1 MKMRAWIIIGAV
13 IIIAAAASM
22 AILMPQQSNMAVTPQ
37 NQTVQNNAV
46 EPNVANIT
54 VKTDGKSTTINVTRV
69 SGQEK
74 IPESMINE
82 MKKKAIADVL
92 SEKSTVKSLKSD
104 LTAIAKKN
112 NYTVNVSISSQF
124 GTDKLPFPAT
134 VSGTSMIP
142 TLKDG
147 QNVMSLKTTSF
158 KVGDIVIASTS
169 TYGLIIKRV
178 ASISNGKVYLKSD
191 NRNVETYNQET
202 TLPDGAVEI
211 QTYEKTPLDTW
222 VSKKNVIAVVKTY

>member
-1 MKMRAWIIIGAV
+1 MRAWIIIGAV
-13 IIIAAAASM
+13 ILIAAAASM
-22 AILMPQQSNMAVTPQ
+22 AILMSQQSNVAVTPQ
-37 NQTVQNNAV
+37 NQTMQNNTV
-46 EPNVANIT
+46 GPNTANIT
-54 VKTDGKSTTINVTRV
+54 VKTDGKSTSIDAVRV

-74 IPESMINE
+74 IPEAMINE
-82 MKKKAIADVL
+82 MKKKAVEDVL
-92 SEKSTVKSLKSD
+92 SEKSTVKSIKSD
-104 LTAIAKKN
+104 LATIAKKH
-112 NYTVNVSISSQF
+112 NYTVNISISSQF
-124 GTDKLPFPAT
+124 GTDKLSFPAT

-147 QNVMSLKTTSF
+147 QSVMSLKTSSF

-191 NRNVETYNQET
+191 NRNIITYNKET
-202 TLPDGAVEI
+202 TLPDGVVEI

-222 VSKKNVIAVVKTY
+222 VSKSNVIAVVKTY